1 MYAGAS
7 GSSHGINKMAPG
19 LGNNK
24 WQGIAPTGQKR
35 SGVVRHIQTNAWGN
49 NYTGVYCFNALGGG
63 VGRRSNM
70 FASNADGAKKDCQ
83 GYVEPVPVP
92 APSPTVLDLD
102 PAQTL
107 QWLQGTLLPPP
118 NSYSLAFPS
127 SAQHA
132 VVFLKAQIAQNPAP
146 AGIYDQINGPL
157 QDGQVTIDPLLSG
170 AAQETV
176 PTLLFPDNT
185 AGTNIVYA
193 AIDSV
198 SGPMLGAVVSPTV
211 LRPSDG
217 ALYYVYYAIKVS
229 TYTFVDAATSLDP
242 LASTSFTPAV
252 TNPLFVGV
260 GAF

>member
-7 GSSHGINKMAPG
+7 GSSYSINKMAPG
-19 LGNNK
+19 LGNGK

-35 SGVVRHIQTNAWGN
+35 ASVVRHIQTNAWGN
-49 NYTGVYCFNALGGG
+49 NYTGVFCFNALGGG
-63 VGRRSNM
+63 VGRKSNM

-132 VVFLKAQIAQNPAP
+132 VIFVKKSVVETGAP
-146 AGIYDQINGPL
+146 GGINGDPL
-157 QDGQVTIDPLLSG
+157 QNGQVTIDPLLPG
-170 AAQETV
+170 AAQDTF
-176 PTLLFPDNT
+176 PTLLFPDQQHLT
-185 AGTNIVYA
+185 TLVLVYA

-217 ALYYVYYAIKVS
+217 AEYYAYYAINTS
-229 TYTFVDAATSLDP
+229 TYTFVDAAASLDP
-242 LASTSFTPAV
+242 LPAGFSQA
-252 TNPLFVGV
+252 PDLYVGV
-260 GAF
+260 GAFSAS